1 MAQVI
6 LTQPAPRVS
15 RIAAR
20 LRALGHRVGEC
31 PVRRLVAVGPGLAPD
46 REALLLHDWV
56 IFVSPGAV
64 EFGLRGLHEPW
75 PPEVGIAVVGPGTAA
90 SLAESRWIGP
100 AVRIVR
106 PCRAPYDAA
115 TLLERPEF
123 RDPGGLRILV
133 VRAETGRDDWIG
145 HLRTLGAQVEVR
157 AVHRSERL
165 DVPAGIHDTLRDW
178 RLAGLPT
185 VFVFTSVD
193 AVTTVD
199 AALAARGDAAWARGQ
214 RALAQH
220 HRIAANLTAAGWRM
234 VELIEPGEEA
244 LVRAIGSQA

>member
-6 LTQPAPRVS
+6 LTQPAPRVG

-20 LRALGHRVGEC
+20 LRAFGHRVGEC
-31 PVRRLVAVGPGLAPD
+31 PVRHLVPAAPGLAPD
-46 REALLLHDWV
+46 REALLLRDWV

-64 EFGLRGLHEPW
+64 EFGLRGLHAPW

-90 SLAESRWIGP
+90 SLGESPWIG
-100 AVRIVR
+100 AGVRIVL

-115 TLLERPEF
+115 ALLDRPEF
-123 RDPGGLRILV
+123 REPNGLRILV
-133 VRAETGRDDWIG
+133 VRGETGRDDWIG
-145 HLRTLGAQVEVR
+145 RLRAQGAEVEIR
-157 AVHRSERL
+157 AVHRAERL
-165 DVPAGIHDTLRDW
+165 AVPGEIHETLRGW
-178 RLAGLPT
+178 RLAQLPA

-193 AVTTVD
+193 AVTAID
-199 AALAARGDAAWARGQ
+199 AALEAHGDAVWARGQ

-220 HRIAANLTAAGWRM
+220 HRIAAALSAAGWRR

-244 LVRAIGSQA
+244 LVRAIESQG